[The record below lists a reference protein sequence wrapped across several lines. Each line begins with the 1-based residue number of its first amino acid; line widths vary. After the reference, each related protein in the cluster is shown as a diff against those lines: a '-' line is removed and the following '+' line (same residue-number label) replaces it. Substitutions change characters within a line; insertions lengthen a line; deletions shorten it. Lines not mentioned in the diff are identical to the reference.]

1 MKQFFLVFLFLL
13 GLGAAPDAKA
23 FVLVGPMDITELTSD
38 GNGTGGIDFNYT
50 DDLGGPKDLKTFF
63 RWNIPL
69 LTYAFDASFMQY
81 FGLEGRA
88 AVKESFD
95 VINDFFSPQE
105 DSAQDSSLHYDGVS
119 ALDLGLHGFRNN
131 YTTVWGNTTAKNAHV
146 IDIKSLTLGLLVNQ
160 LGLGNPYRYAF
171 GIHST
176 STNAAATQIN
186 FNVRQRNFDPI
197 TYKPSSHIN
206 NVEYSYRLIHDAPPS
221 VGVTQIPSFADM
233 EEFTTDT
240 TDNAWSAVAAIA
252 DAFYG
257 NTAIFWTEQ
266 PTLFGFG
273 MFYDKQN
280 ASDPLAKYDRHALT
294 YDDAG
299 GLKYLYRTNNYVYEG
314 LDPNVVL
321 VIPANFL
328 PTYAIPVYPGGSART
343 YPDPTG
349 ISGAYIPR
357 RNAGLIPGL
366 PITSS
371 VPVQAPPSLVDIAMR
386 GGIDKIQFQEQ
397 PFDSFLGITFTA
409 TTHSWTDVFVGTNG
423 QNVINLNNTT
433 PGASAYIGV
442 PQLKHFSQNVGR
454 AIFQPDILFVAD
466 ELGVSADGIPIAF
479 NRTDS
484 QFWTDN
490 YTNNLGPAQLL
501 TTQVG
506 PGTIAGPIQYTFTK
520 LGQGFEV
527 VWSGEASVVGNT
539 DMYSLWG
546 HIRGSGPN
554 DFVVFPNDARV
565 SILEN
570 AISPATTPP
579 MITGIQSIDVIN
591 RNQNVTL
598 RRTEHELKIEGSN
611 LASVTAV
618 QIIDNNNNVVQE
630 LTGAN
635 IQAFIVSHNQMI
647 IPPGHLNEKT
657 EGNAGTRLIRL
668 WNAFGPSAAYED
680 NSRTPHL
687 AITSGSPVVTHTDHD
702 LRAYNRGD
710 DGVSLKFFGYGFKS
724 GDGSELSF
732 FRVSDKNGT
741 YIDGNYD
748 ISGSGALEPPAKF
761 EVISDNEAKLEAGE
775 MSAKADGP
783 DKYVQVSRD
792 HIEWSMNGPD
802 AATGLGPNS
811 TVRGI
816 TNGTNLIAHITAT
829 PLISGLKHGNQTVTE
844 YLERDRAITVTG
856 TALNTA
862 ERIEIVDAAGNS
874 LSPVAAIEKNAA
886 AQWQPAGVTT
896 TLPLGISESV
906 DGKAIYISQNVFGPS
921 ADSGSPEN
929 LRKLMVVNAAGKGYS
944 NTFNVIAEPQAL
956 FVGGFT
962 TPFAFNRGEQAGDT
976 IIISGLNLSSVSEI
990 EIVEA
995 NGTSIDDNSTRTR
1008 LQVGGDGFTISDNA
1022 IVLDARK
1029 AKFQFD
1035 EVDSNDGN
1043 SWRRFRLY
1051 TANNS
1056 SVLTP
1061 HDHRFYVGSPPAF
1074 SQFTGISENHYR
1086 RDVEIRVSG
1095 SGLGVITGVGI
1106 ADVDGNIVDQT
1117 TSLISDQG
1125 NLPLGITVTVPLS
1138 EFAIAGS
1145 AFSSSTL
1152 DSVISGSRRMKIT
1165 TPFGS
1170 VISDNN
1176 ASGAF
1181 TVSASPEIHNSATL
1195 AFAGG
1200 GFDAPSSTYDLS
1212 NGNLLINGS
1221 NLRGINKI
1229 EFMDH
1234 NGTDLNQTY
1243 ISAVDLNPAAPPTG
1257 VTFNLTGTQI
1267 TVTSQYI
1274 TDNNSTWTDSTSS
1287 QNRLIRITSV
1297 AGQSEMTP
1305 LIKTTP

>member
-1 MKQFFLVFLFLL
+1 M
-13 GLGAAPDAKA
+13 
-23 FVLVGPMDITELTSD
+23 
-38 GNGTGGIDFNYT
+38 
-50 DDLGGPKDLKTFF
+50 
-63 RWNIPL
+63 
-69 LTYAFDASFMQY
+69 
-81 FGLEGRA
+81 
-88 AVKESFD
+88 
-95 VINDFFSPQE
+95 
-105 DSAQDSSLHYDGVS
+105 
-119 ALDLGLHGFRNN
+119 
-131 YTTVWGNTTAKNAHV
+131 
-146 IDIKSLTLGLLVNQ
+146 
-160 LGLGNPYRYAF
+160 
-171 GIHST
+171 
-176 STNAAATQIN
+176 STNIVGTQIN
-186 FNVRQRNFDPI
+186 FNVRLRNYDPI
-197 TYKPSSHIN
+197 TERPSSYIN
-206 NVEYSYRLIHDAPPS
+206 NVNYSYRLVHDAPHS
-221 VGVTQIPSFADM
+221 AGVTTLPSFADM

-257 NTAIFWTEQ
+257 NTAIFWTEL

-321 VIPANFL
+321 IVPANFL

-371 VPVQAPPSLVDIAMR
+371 VPVQAPPSLVDVAMR
-386 GGIDKIQFQEQ
+386 GGIDKIQFREQ
-397 PFDSFLGITFTA
+397 PFDSFLGISFTA
-409 TTHSWTDVFVGTNG
+409 TTHSWTDIFVGTNG
-423 QNVINLNNTT
+423 QNVINLDNTT
-433 PGASAYIGV
+433 PGSSAFIGV
-442 PQLKHFSQNVGR
+442 PQLKHFSQDVGR

-484 QFWTDN
+484 QFWINN

-501 TTQVG
+501 TIQVG
-506 PGTIAGPIQYTFTK
+506 PGIIAGPIQYTFTK

-546 HIRGSGPN
+546 HIRGPGPN

-579 MITGIQSIDVIN
+579 MITGIQSVDVIN

-598 RRTEHELKIEGSN
+598 KRTEHELVLEGSN
-611 LASVTAV
+611 LASVTAI

-635 IQAFIVSHNQMI
+635 IQSFIVSHNQMI
-647 IPPGHLNEKT
+647 IPPGHLNEKA
-657 EGNAGTRLIRL
+657 EGNAGSRLIRL

-680 NSRTPHL
+680 NSRTPYM

-702 LRAYNRGD
+702 LRAYNRGT
-710 DGVSLKFFGYGFKS
+710 DGVGLKFFGYGFKS

-741 YIDGNYD
+741 YIDGNYGASD
-748 ISGSGALEPPAKF
+748 SGAPEPPAKF
-761 EVISDNEAKLEAGE
+761 EVISDSEAKLEAGE
-775 MSAKADGP
+775 ISAQADGS
-783 DKYVQVSRD
+783 DKYIQVSRERV
-792 HIEWSMNGPD
+792 EWSSNGPD
-802 AATGLGPNS
+802 AATGLGPNL

-829 PLISGLKHGNQTVTE
+829 PLISGLKHGNQTITE
-844 YLERDRAITVTG
+844 YLERDRAITISG

-896 TLPLGISESV
+896 TLPLGVSES
-906 DGKAIYISQNVFGPS
+906 DNGKAIYISQDVFGPS

-929 LRKLMVVNAAGKGYS
+929 LRKLMIVNAVGKGYS
-944 NTFNVIAEPQAL
+944 KTFNVIAQPQAL

-962 TPFAFNRGEQAGDT
+962 TSFAFNRGEQAGDT

-995 NGTSIDDNSTRTR
+995 NGTSIDNNSTKTK

-1029 AKFQFD
+1029 AKFQFN
-1035 EVDSNDGN
+1035 EVDSTDSN

-1061 HDHRFYVGSPPAF
+1061 HDHRFYVGTPPTF
-1074 SQFTGISENHYR
+1074 SQFIGMLENHYQ
-1086 RDVEIRVSG
+1086 RDVGISVSG
-1095 SGLGVITGVGI
+1095 SGFGVMTEVGI
-1106 ADVDGNIVDQT
+1106 VDIDGNLIDQS

-1125 NLPLGITVTVPLS
+1125 SLPLGITTTAPLTG
-1138 EFAIAGS
+1138 FAIAAN
-1145 AFSSSTL
+1145 AFSGSVL
-1152 DSVISGSRRMKIT
+1152 DSVVSGSRRMKIT

-1170 VISDNN
+1170 VVSDNN

-1181 TVSASPEIHNSATL
+1181 TVSTTPEIHNSATL

-1212 NGNLLINGS
+1212 NGSLLINGS

-1234 NGTDLNQTY
+1234 NGTDLNQTF
-1243 ISAVDLNPAAPPTG
+1243 ISSNALNPAAPPTG
-1257 VTFNLTGTQI
+1257 ITFNATGTQI
-1267 TVTSQYI
+1267 TITSQYI
-1274 TDNNSTWTDSTSS
+1274 TDNNSTWAGRLTKFTNLILQKVDNTLCRNFDGSTSFLNFFLS
-1287 QNRLIRITSV
+1287 FHFNHLL
-1297 AGQSEMTP
+1297 EF
-1305 LIKTTP
+1305 